1 MFRIIVL
8 PGIIHAIGKQGIC
21 LVFYLT
27 GIRITGLNP
36 LAGRAVYP
44 CTDALPMQ
52 PISANLLLQYRA
64 GFGPAIEDIPGLDKL
79 SPKTIYRQWRK
90 TATAEPAYLRVTSNA
105 IDGLVGGI
113 REAGAMEQLSNAQK
127 NALRKQSVEGLRN
140 LNLRWL
146 DEMVYGNPLRE
157 KMAFFWHGHF
167 ACRNLNIY
175 FQQQL
180 LDILRRHA
188 LGNFAE
194 LLREVSRSAAMLA
207 FLNNQQNRKQS
218 PNENFAREVM
228 ELFTMGR
235 GHYSETDIR
244 EAARAFT
251 GWGFNLQG
259 EFVFRANL
267 HDGGTKTVLGR
278 TGRLTGDDVL
288 DILLQQKQTARFIAG
303 KIYRFFV
310 HESPDPRRIDWLA
323 DRFYASGYDIG
334 GLMDDIFLSDWFY
347 DPKFLGAK
355 IKSPVE
361 LLAGLRRMLPMEFER
376 PEVQLLYQ
384 RLLGQVLFN
393 PPNVAGWPG
402 GKNWIDSS
410 SLMYRLRLPRLLHDD
425 DDVNASPKDDDDVMM
440 GVPGRATG
448 SAGKTEARKGLVNVD
463 IDWKTYVAQFQQVS
477 KERLAE
483 TIAAVLLPVG
493 TVNLDM
499 LMQYVERDSREH
511 YIRSLTIGLM
521 STPEYQMS

>member
-1 MFRIIVL
+1 M
-8 PGIIHAIGKQGIC
+8 HE
-21 LVFYLT
+21 
-27 GIRITGLNP
+27 
-36 LAGRAVYP
+36 
-44 CTDALPMQ
+44 
-52 PISANLLLQYRA
+52 ISANLLLQYRA
-64 GFGPAIEDIPGLDKL
+64 GFGPAMEDIPGLDKH
-79 SPKTIYRQWRK
+79 SPKSVYRQWRK
-90 TATAEPAYLRVTSNA
+90 NATTEPVYLKVTANA

-113 REAGAMEQLSNAQK
+113 RELGAMEQLSNAQK

-140 LNLRWL
+140 LNLRWI
-146 DEMVYGNPLRE
+146 DEMVHGNPLRE

-180 LDILRRHA
+180 LDILRRHG
-188 LGNFAE
+188 LGNFGE

-228 ELFTMGR
+228 ELFTLGR
-235 GHYSETDIR
+235 GHYTETDIR

-267 HDGGTKTVLGR
+267 HDTGTKTVLGR

-303 KIYRFFV
+303 KVYRFFV
-310 HESPDPRRIDWLA
+310 HESPDPKRIDWLA
-323 DRFYASGYDIG
+323 DRFYSSGYDIG

-347 DPKFLGAK
+347 DEQYAGSR

-361 LLAGLRRMLPMEFER
+361 LLVGIRRMLPMEFER

-384 RLLGQVLFN
+384 RLLGQVLFY

-425 DDVNASPKDDDDVMM
+425 DDVNARPKDDDDVMM
-440 GVPGRATG
+440 GLADK
-448 SAGKTEARKGLVNVD
+448 SAGVSAKNDLRSGLVNVD
-463 IDWKTYVAQFQQVS
+463 IEWKAYVAQFQQVS
-477 KERLAE
+477 KERLPE
-483 TIAAVLLPVG
+483 AVASALLPAG
-493 TVNLDM
+493 TVHMNM
-499 LMQYVERDSREH
+499 LMQYVERDSREQF
-511 YIRSLTIGLM
+511 IRSLTIGLM
-521 STPEYQMS
+521 STPEYQMC

>member
-1 MFRIIVL
+1 MK
-8 PGIIHAIGKQGIC
+8 H
-21 LVFYLT
+21 T
-27 GIRITGLNP
+27 
-36 LAGRAVYP
+36 
-44 CTDALPMQ
+44 
-52 PISANLLLQYRA
+52 SANMLLYHRA
-64 GFGPAIEDIPGLDKL
+64 GFGPAMEDIPGLDKQ
-79 SPKTIYRQWRK
+79 SPKAVYRQWRK
-90 TATAEPAYLRVTSNA
+90 SAAAEPAYLRVTGNA
-105 IDGLVGGI
+105 VDGLIGGI
-113 REAGAMEQLSNAQK
+113 REAGAMEQLSNAK
-127 NALRKQSVEGLRN
+127 KSELRRQSVEGLRN

-146 DEMVYGNPLRE
+146 DEMVHGNPLRE

-180 LDILRRHA
+180 LDIIRRNA
-188 LGNFAE
+188 LGNFGE

-267 HDGGTKTVLGR
+267 HDAGNKTVLGR
-278 TGRLTGDDVL
+278 SGRLTGDDVL

-303 KIYRFFV
+303 KIYRFFI
-310 HESPDPRRIDWLA
+310 HETPDAARIEWLA
-323 DRFYASGYDIG
+323 DRFYASGYEIG
-334 GLMDDIFLSDWFY
+334 KLMDDIFLSDWFY
-347 DPKFLGAK
+347 DPKFPGAK

-361 LLAGLRRMLPMEFER
+361 LLVGLRRMLPMEFER

-384 RLLGQVLFN
+384 RLLGQVLFY

-425 DDVNASPKDDDDVMM
+425 EDVNAMPKADDDVMM
-440 GVPGRATG
+440 GVADKSGGA
-448 SAGKTEARKGLVNVD
+448 AGKSEVRKGLVNVD
-463 IDWKTYVAQFQQVS
+463 VDWKTYVAQFQQVS
-477 KERLAE
+477 KERLPEA
-483 TIAAVLLPVG
+483 IASALLPAG

-499 LMQYVERDSREH
+499 LMKYVERDSREH